1 MLESKRPT
9 PPPDTHTIMIK
20 LTAPLLLALS
30 FFPSAHALAADHT
43 ENKAEGSILTKNKNT
58 NTESVKL
65 KPKFPI
71 SIDTQDSEIK
81 DMVEEYLP
89 LITQQQEEV
98 LDKEQVGFLAEEAPD
113 NVKTMLRSKG
123 YFNSKVSLTEKNG
136 GYTVHITPGPRT
148 KIGNVSVA
156 ILGDIL
162 SDGNLAEYYRN
173 AMSNWQQPVG
183 SDFNQ
188 DDWESSKTSVLSA
201 VTRKG
206 YPLAKLGNTQATVN
220 PDTTTADLNVIV
232 DSNRPI
238 FFGNFEIT
246 GTQRYPEQIVSGLAR
261 FQPGMPY
268 DLDLLLDLQQALEQN
283 GHYSG
288 ASVQADFDHLQDDRV
303 PVKVSVTEVKRH
315 KLETGVRLD
324 SEYGLGGRIAYDHYN
339 LFNKGYIGS
348 VVWDMDK
355 YETTLAAGI
364 SQPRNYRGKYWTTN
378 ISYNRSTTQ
387 NLEKRSLSSGIW
399 HVRDRNGIDARLGAE
414 FLVEDRKIPDTDYD
428 LEKSHATMLTASWK
442 RQLLN
447 SELRPEN
454 GYYLD
459 GKIGTTLGKFLSS
472 TVLTRASARAGYFF
486 TPENKKIGTFIIR
499 GQAGY
504 TLARKDA
511 EVPSGLMFRSG
522 GASSVRGYELDSIG
536 LAGPN
541 GSVLPER
548 TVFVGSLEYQLPF
561 TRTLSGAVF
570 HDMGD
575 VSTNFK
581 HMTLKHGSGLGV
593 RWFSP
598 LAPFSFD
605 IAYGHSD
612 RKIRWHISLGTR
624 F

>member
-9 PPPDTHTIMIK
+9 PPSDTHTIMIK
-20 LTAPLLLALS
+20 LTTPLLLALS

-81 DMVEEYLP
+81 DMIEEHLP

-136 GYTVHITPGPRT
+136 GYTVHIIPGPRT
-148 KIGNVSVA
+148 KISNVSVA

-183 SDFNQ
+183 GDFNQ

-220 PDTTTADLNVIV
+220 PDTATADLNVIV

-238 FFGNFEIT
+238 LFGNFEIT

-378 ISYNRSTTQ
+378 VSYNRSTTQ

-399 HVRDRNGIDARLGAE
+399 HVRDRNGIDARLGVE

-428 LEKSHATMLTASWK
+428 LGKSHATMLTASWK

-447 SELRPEN
+447 SELHPEN

-504 TLARKDA
+504 TVARKDA

-548 TVFVGSLEYQLPF
+548 AVFVGSLEYQLPF

>member
-1 MLESKRPT
+1 
-9 PPPDTHTIMIK
+9 MIK

-58 NTESVKL
+58 DTESVKL

-81 DMVEEYLP
+81 DMIEEHLP

-136 GYTVHITPGPRT
+136 GYTVHIIPGPRT
-148 KIGNVSVA
+148 KISNVSVA

-220 PDTTTADLNVIV
+220 PDTATADLNVIV

-238 FFGNFEIT
+238 LFGNFEIT

-348 VVWDMDK
+348 LVWDMDK

-378 ISYNRSTTQ
+378 VSYNRSTTQ

-399 HVRDRNGIDARLGAE
+399 HVRDRNGIDARLGVE

-428 LEKSHATMLTASWK
+428 LGKSHTTMLTASWK

-447 SELRPEN
+447 SELHPEN

-504 TLARKDA
+504 TVARKDA

-548 TVFVGSLEYQLPF
+548 AVFVGSLEYQLPF

-581 HMTLKHGSGLGV
+581 YMTLKHGSGLGV

>member
-1 MLESKRPT
+1 
-9 PPPDTHTIMIK
+9 MI
-20 LTAPLLLALS
+20 
-30 FFPSAHALAADHT
+30 
-43 ENKAEGSILTKNKNT
+43 
-58 NTESVKL
+58 
-65 KPKFPI
+65 
-71 SIDTQDSEIK
+71 
-81 DMVEEYLP
+81 EEHLP

-136 GYTVHITPGPRT
+136 GYTVHIIPGPRT
-148 KIGNVSVA
+148 KISNVSVA

-183 SDFNQ
+183 GDFNQ

-220 PDTTTADLNVIV
+220 PDTATADLNVIV

-238 FFGNFEIT
+238 LFGNFEIT

-378 ISYNRSTTQ
+378 VSYNRSTTQ

-399 HVRDRNGIDARLGAE
+399 YVRDRNGIDARLGVE

-428 LEKSHATMLTASWK
+428 LGKSHATMLTASWK

-447 SELRPEN
+447 SELHPEN

-504 TLARKDA
+504 TVARKDA

-536 LAGPN
+536 LTGPN

-548 TVFVGSLEYQLPF
+548 AVFVGSLEYQLPF

>member
-20 LTAPLLLALS
+20 LTTPLLLALS

-81 DMVEEYLP
+81 DMIEEHLP

-136 GYTVHITPGPRT
+136 GYTVHIIPGPRT
-148 KIGNVSVA
+148 KISNVSVA

-220 PDTTTADLNVIV
+220 PDTATADLNVIV

-238 FFGNFEIT
+238 LFGNFEIT

-378 ISYNRSTTQ
+378 VSYNRSTTQ

-399 HVRDRNGIDARLGAE
+399 HVRDRNGIDARLGVE

-428 LEKSHATMLTASWK
+428 LGKSHATMLTASWK

-447 SELRPEN
+447 SELHPEN

-504 TLARKDA
+504 TVARKDA

-536 LAGPN
+536 LTGPN

-548 TVFVGSLEYQLPF
+548 AVFVGSLEYQLPF
-561 TRTLSGAVF
+561 TRTLAGAVF

>member
-9 PPPDTHTIMIK
+9 PPSDTHTIMIK
-20 LTAPLLLALS
+20 LTTPLLLALS

-81 DMVEEYLP
+81 DMIEEHLP

-136 GYTVHITPGPRT
+136 GYTVHIIPGPRT
-148 KIGNVSVA
+148 KISNVSVA

-183 SDFNQ
+183 GDFNQ

-220 PDTTTADLNVIV
+220 PDTATADLNVIV

-238 FFGNFEIT
+238 LFGNFEIT

-261 FQPGMPY
+261 FRPGMPY

-348 VVWDMDK
+348 IVWDMDK

-378 ISYNRSTTQ
+378 VSYNRSTTQ

-399 HVRDRNGIDARLGAE
+399 HVRDRNGIDARLGVE

-428 LEKSHATMLTASWK
+428 LGKSHATMLTASWK

-447 SELRPEN
+447 SELHPEN

-504 TLARKDA
+504 TVARKDA

-548 TVFVGSLEYQLPF
+548 AVFVGSLEYQLPF

>member
-1 MLESKRPT
+1 MLESKRPI

-81 DMVEEYLP
+81 DMIEEHLP

-136 GYTVHITPGPRT
+136 GYTVHIIPGPRT
-148 KIGNVSVA
+148 KISNVSVA

-220 PDTTTADLNVIV
+220 PDTATADLNVIV

-238 FFGNFEIT
+238 LFGNFEIT

-378 ISYNRSTTQ
+378 VSYNRSTTQ

-399 HVRDRNGIDARLGAE
+399 HVRDRNGIDARLGVE

-428 LEKSHATMLTASWK
+428 LGKSHTTMLTASWK

-447 SELRPEN
+447 SELHPEN

-504 TLARKDA
+504 TVARKDA

-548 TVFVGSLEYQLPF
+548 AVFVGSLEYQLPF

>member
-20 LTAPLLLALS
+20 LTTPLLLALS

-81 DMVEEYLP
+81 DMIEEHLP

-136 GYTVHITPGPRT
+136 GYTVHIIPGPRT
-148 KIGNVSVA
+148 KISNVSVA

-220 PDTTTADLNVIV
+220 PDTATADLNVIV

-238 FFGNFEIT
+238 LFGNFEIT

-261 FQPGMPY
+261 FRPGMPY

-288 ASVQADFDHLQDDRV
+288 ASVQADFDHLQDNRV

-348 VVWDMDK
+348 IVWDMDK

-378 ISYNRSTTQ
+378 VSYNRSTTQ

-399 HVRDRNGIDARLGAE
+399 HVRDRNGIDARLGVE

-428 LEKSHATMLTASWK
+428 LGKSHATMLTASWK

-447 SELRPEN
+447 SELHPEN

-504 TLARKDA
+504 TVARKDA

-536 LAGPN
+536 LTGPN

-548 TVFVGSLEYQLPF
+548 AVFVGSLEYQLPF

>member
-9 PPPDTHTIMIK
+9 LPPDTHTIMIK
-20 LTAPLLLALS
+20 LTTPLLLALS

-43 ENKAEGSILTKNKNT
+43 EDKAKGSILTKNKNT
-58 NTESVKL
+58 DTESVKL

-81 DMVEEYLP
+81 DMIEEHLP

-136 GYTVHITPGPRT
+136 GYTVHIIPGPRT
-148 KIGNVSVA
+148 KISNVSVA

-183 SDFNQ
+183 GDFNQ

-220 PDTTTADLNVIV
+220 PDTATADLNVIV

-238 FFGNFEIT
+238 LFGNFEIT

-324 SEYGLGGRIAYDHYN
+324 SEYGLGGRISYDHYN

-378 ISYNRSTTQ
+378 VSYNRSTTQ

-399 HVRDRNGIDARLGAE
+399 HVRDRNGIDARLGVE

-428 LEKSHATMLTASWK
+428 LGKSHATMLTASWK

-447 SELRPEN
+447 SELHPEN

-504 TLARKDA
+504 TIARKDA

-548 TVFVGSLEYQLPF
+548 AVFVGSLEYQLPF

-570 HDMGD
+570 HDAGD
-575 VSTNFK
+575 VSANFK

-612 RKIRWHISLGTR
+612 KKIRWHISLGTR

>member
-1 MLESKRPT
+1 
-9 PPPDTHTIMIK
+9 MIK

-58 NTESVKL
+58 DTESVKL

-81 DMVEEYLP
+81 DMIEEHLP

-136 GYTVHITPGPRT
+136 GYTVHIIPGPRT
-148 KIGNVSVA
+148 KISNVSVA

-162 SDGNLAEYYRN
+162 SDGNLTEYYRN

-206 YPLAKLGNTQATVN
+206 YPLAKLSNTQATVN
-220 PDTTTADLNVIV
+220 PDTATADLNVIV

-238 FFGNFEIT
+238 LFGNFEIT

-261 FQPGMPY
+261 FRPGMPY

-288 ASVQADFDHLQDDRV
+288 ASVQADFDHLQDNRV

-348 VVWDMDK
+348 IVWDMDK

-378 ISYNRSTTQ
+378 VSYNRSTTQ

-399 HVRDRNGIDARLGAE
+399 HVRDRNGIDARLGVE
-414 FLVEDRKIPDTDYD
+414 FLVEDQKIPDTDYD
-428 LEKSHATMLTASWK
+428 LGKSHATMLTASWK

-447 SELRPEN
+447 SELHPEN

-504 TLARKDA
+504 TVARKDA

-536 LAGPN
+536 LTGPN

-548 TVFVGSLEYQLPF
+548 AVFVGSLEYQLPF

>member
-1 MLESKRPT
+1 MLESTRPT

-58 NTESVKL
+58 DTESVKL

-81 DMVEEYLP
+81 DMIEEHLP

-136 GYTVHITPGPRT
+136 GYTVHIIPGPRT
-148 KIGNVSVA
+148 KISNVSVA

-220 PDTTTADLNVIV
+220 PDTATADLNVIV

-238 FFGNFEIT
+238 LFGNFEIT

-261 FQPGMPY
+261 FRPGMPY

-378 ISYNRSTTQ
+378 VSYNRSTTQ

-399 HVRDRNGIDARLGAE
+399 HVRDRNGIDARLGVE

-428 LEKSHATMLTASWK
+428 LGKSHATMLTASWK

-447 SELRPEN
+447 SELHPEN

-504 TLARKDA
+504 TVARKDA

-536 LAGPN
+536 LTGPN

-548 TVFVGSLEYQLPF
+548 AVFVGSLEYQLPF

>member
-58 NTESVKL
+58 DTESVKL

-81 DMVEEYLP
+81 DMIEEHLP

-136 GYTVHITPGPRT
+136 GYTVHIIPGPRI
-148 KIGNVSVA
+148 KISNVSVA

-183 SDFNQ
+183 GDFNQ

-220 PDTTTADLNVIV
+220 PDTATADLNVIV

-238 FFGNFEIT
+238 LFGNFEIT

-348 VVWDMDK
+348 IVWDMDK

-378 ISYNRSTTQ
+378 VSYNRSTTQ

-399 HVRDRNGIDARLGAE
+399 HVRDRNGIDARLGVE
-414 FLVEDRKIPDTDYD
+414 FLVEDQKIPDTDYD
-428 LEKSHATMLTASWK
+428 LGKSHATMLTASWK

-447 SELRPEN
+447 SELHPEN

-504 TLARKDA
+504 TVARKDA

-536 LAGPN
+536 LTGPN

-548 TVFVGSLEYQLPF
+548 AVFVGSLEYQLPF

>member
-20 LTAPLLLALS
+20 LTTPLLLALS

-81 DMVEEYLP
+81 DMIEEHLP
-89 LITQQQEEV
+89 LITQQQEEI
-98 LDKEQVGFLAEEAPD
+98 LDKEQVGFLAEEAPE

-136 GYTVHITPGPRT
+136 GYTVHIIPGPRT
-148 KIGNVSVA
+148 KISNVSVA

-206 YPLAKLGNTQATVN
+206 YPLAKIGNTQATVN
-220 PDTTTADLNVIV
+220 PDTSTADLNVIV

-238 FFGNFEIT
+238 LFGNFEIT

-378 ISYNRSTTQ
+378 VSYNRSTTQ

-399 HVRDRNGIDARLGAE
+399 HVRDRNGIDARLGVE

-428 LEKSHATMLTASWK
+428 LGKSHATMLTASWK

-447 SELRPEN
+447 SELHPEN

-504 TLARKDA
+504 TVARKDA

-548 TVFVGSLEYQLPF
+548 AVFVGSLEYQLPF

>member
-9 PPPDTHTIMIK
+9 LPPDTHTIMIK
-20 LTAPLLLALS
+20 LTTPLLLALS

-58 NTESVKL
+58 DTESVKL

-81 DMVEEYLP
+81 DMIEEHLP

-136 GYTVHITPGPRT
+136 GYTVHIIPGPRT
-148 KIGNVSVA
+148 KISNVSVA

-183 SDFNQ
+183 GDFNQ

-220 PDTTTADLNVIV
+220 PDTATADLNVIV

-238 FFGNFEIT
+238 LFGNFEIT

-288 ASVQADFDHLQDDRV
+288 ASVQADFDHLQNDRV

-378 ISYNRSTTQ
+378 VSYNRSTTQ

-399 HVRDRNGIDARLGAE
+399 HVRDRNGIDARLGVE

-428 LEKSHATMLTASWK
+428 LGKSHATMLTASWK

-447 SELRPEN
+447 SELHPEN

-504 TLARKDA
+504 TVARKDA

-548 TVFVGSLEYQLPF
+548 AVFVGSLEYQLPF

>member
-1 MLESKRPT
+1 MLESKRPI

-81 DMVEEYLP
+81 DMIEEHLP

-136 GYTVHITPGPRT
+136 GYTVHIIPGPRT
-148 KIGNVSVA
+148 KISNVSVA

-220 PDTTTADLNVIV
+220 PDTATADLNVIV

-238 FFGNFEIT
+238 LFGNFEIT
-246 GTQRYPEQIVSGLAR
+246 GTQRYPEQIVSGLAH

-378 ISYNRSTTQ
+378 VSYNRSTTQ

-399 HVRDRNGIDARLGAE
+399 HVRDRNGIDARLGVE

-428 LEKSHATMLTASWK
+428 LGKSHATMLTASWK

-447 SELRPEN
+447 SELHPEN

-504 TLARKDA
+504 TVARKDA

-548 TVFVGSLEYQLPF
+548 AVFVGSLEYQLPF
-561 TRTLSGAVF
+561 TRTLAGAVF

>member
-1 MLESKRPT
+1 
-9 PPPDTHTIMIK
+9 MIK
-20 LTAPLLLALS
+20 LTTPLLLALS

-81 DMVEEYLP
+81 DMIEEHLP

-136 GYTVHITPGPRT
+136 GYTVHIIPGPRT
-148 KIGNVSVA
+148 KISNVSVA

-183 SDFNQ
+183 GDFNQ

-220 PDTTTADLNVIV
+220 PDTSTADLNVIV

-238 FFGNFEIT
+238 LFGNFEIT

-378 ISYNRSTTQ
+378 VSYNRSTTQ

-399 HVRDRNGIDARLGAE
+399 HVRDRNGIDARLGVE

-428 LEKSHATMLTASWK
+428 LGKSHATMLTASWK

-447 SELRPEN
+447 SELHPEN

-504 TLARKDA
+504 TVARKDA

-548 TVFVGSLEYQLPF
+548 AVFVGSLEYQLPF

-575 VSTNFK
+575 VSNNFK

>member
-1 MLESKRPT
+1 
-9 PPPDTHTIMIK
+9 MIK

-58 NTESVKL
+58 DTESVKL

-81 DMVEEYLP
+81 DMIEEHLP

-136 GYTVHITPGPRT
+136 GYTVHIIPGPRT
-148 KIGNVSVA
+148 KISNVSVA

-183 SDFNQ
+183 GDFNQ

-220 PDTTTADLNVIV
+220 PDTATADLNVIV

-238 FFGNFEIT
+238 LFGNFEIT

-348 VVWDMDK
+348 LVWDMDK

-378 ISYNRSTTQ
+378 VSYNRSTTQ

-399 HVRDRNGIDARLGAE
+399 YVRDRNGIDARLGVE

-428 LEKSHATMLTASWK
+428 LGKSHATMLTASWK

-447 SELRPEN
+447 SELHPEN

-504 TLARKDA
+504 TVARKDA

-522 GASSVRGYELDSIG
+522 GVSSVRGYELDSIG

-548 TVFVGSLEYQLPF
+548 AVFVGSLEYQLPF

>member
-20 LTAPLLLALS
+20 LTTPLLLALS

-43 ENKAEGSILTKNKNT
+43 ENKAEGSILTKNKTT

-81 DMVEEYLP
+81 DMIEEHLP

-136 GYTVHITPGPRT
+136 GYTVHIIPGPRT
-148 KIGNVSVA
+148 KISNVSVA

-220 PDTTTADLNVIV
+220 PDTSTADLNVIV

-238 FFGNFEIT
+238 LFGNFEIT

-348 VVWDMDK
+348 LVWDMDK

-378 ISYNRSTTQ
+378 VSYNRSTTQ

-399 HVRDRNGIDARLGAE
+399 HVRDRNGIDARLGVE

-428 LEKSHATMLTASWK
+428 LGKSHATMLTASWK

-447 SELRPEN
+447 SELHPEN

-504 TLARKDA
+504 TVARKDA

-548 TVFVGSLEYQLPF
+548 AVFVGSLEYQLPF
-561 TRTLSGAVF
+561 TRTLAGAVF

>member
-9 PPPDTHTIMIK
+9 LPPDTHTIMIK
-20 LTAPLLLALS
+20 LTTPLLLALS

-43 ENKAEGSILTKNKNT
+43 EDKAKGSILTKNKNT
-58 NTESVKL
+58 DTESVKL

-81 DMVEEYLP
+81 DMIEEHLP

-136 GYTVHITPGPRT
+136 GYTVHIIPGQRT
-148 KIGNVSVA
+148 KISNVSVA

-220 PDTTTADLNVIV
+220 PDTATADLNVIV

-238 FFGNFEIT
+238 LFGNFEIT

-378 ISYNRSTTQ
+378 VSYNRSTTQ

-399 HVRDRNGIDARLGAE
+399 HVRDRNGIDARLGVE

-428 LEKSHATMLTASWK
+428 LGKSHATMLTASWK

-447 SELRPEN
+447 SELHPEN

-504 TLARKDA
+504 TVARKDA

-548 TVFVGSLEYQLPF
+548 AVFVGSLEYQLPF

>member
-20 LTAPLLLALS
+20 LTTPLLLALS

-81 DMVEEYLP
+81 DMIEEHLP

-136 GYTVHITPGPRT
+136 GYTVHIIPGPRT
-148 KIGNVSVA
+148 KISNVSVA

-220 PDTTTADLNVIV
+220 PDTATADLNVIV

-238 FFGNFEIT
+238 LFGNFEIT
-246 GTQRYPEQIVSGLAR
+246 GTKRYPEQIVSGLAR

-378 ISYNRSTTQ
+378 VSYNRSTTQ

-399 HVRDRNGIDARLGAE
+399 HVRDRNGIDARLGVE

-428 LEKSHATMLTASWK
+428 LGKSHATMLTASWK

-447 SELRPEN
+447 SELHPEN

-504 TLARKDA
+504 TVARKDA

-548 TVFVGSLEYQLPF
+548 AVFVGSLEYQLPF
-561 TRTLSGAVF
+561 TRTLAGAVF

>member
-81 DMVEEYLP
+81 DMIEEHLP
-89 LITQQQEEV
+89 LITQQQEEI

-123 YFNSKVSLTEKNG
+123 YFNSKVSLTEKDG
-136 GYTVHITPGPRT
+136 AYTVHITPGPRT
-148 KIGNVSVA
+148 KIANVGVA

-173 AMSNWQQPVG
+173 AMENWQQPVG
-183 SDFNQ
+183 SDFDQ
-188 DDWESSKTSVLSA
+188 DSWENSKTSVLGA

-206 YPLAKLGNTQATVN
+206 YPLAKLGNTRAAVN
-220 PDTTTADLNVIV
+220 PDTATADLNVVV
-232 DSNRPI
+232 DSGRPI
-238 FFGNFEIT
+238 LFGNFEIT

-268 DLDLLLDLQQALEQN
+268 DLDLLLDFQQALEQN

-315 KLETGVRLD
+315 KLETSIRLD
-324 SEYGLGGRIAYDHYN
+324 SKYGLGGKIAYDYYN

-364 SQPRNYRGKYWTTN
+364 SQPRNYRGKYWTSN
-378 ISYNRSTTQ
+378 VSYNRSTTQ
-387 NLEKRSLSSGIW
+387 NLEKRAFSSGIW
-399 HVRDRNGIDARLGAE
+399 YVRDRAGIDARLGAE
-414 FLVEDRKIPDTDYD
+414 FLAEGRKIPGSDVN
-428 LEKSHATMLTASWK
+428 LGNSHATMLTASWK

-447 SELRPEN
+447 NALHPEN

-459 GKIGTTLGKFLSS
+459 GKIGTTLGTFLSS
-472 TVLTRASARAGYFF
+472 TALIRTSARAGYFF
-486 TPENKKIGTFIIR
+486 TPENKKLGTFIIR

-504 TLARKDA
+504 TVARDNA
-511 EVPSGLMFRSG
+511 DVPSGLMFRSG

-548 TVFVGSLEYQLPF
+548 ALLVGSLEYQLPF

-575 VSTNFK
+575 AAANFK
-581 HMTLKHGSGLGV
+581 RMELKHGSGLGV

-612 RKIRWHISLGTR
+612 KKIRWHISLGTR

>member
-20 LTAPLLLALS
+20 LTTPLLLALS

-81 DMVEEYLP
+81 DMIEEHLP

-136 GYTVHITPGPRT
+136 GYTVHIIPGPRT
-148 KIGNVSVA
+148 KISNVSVA

-220 PDTTTADLNVIV
+220 PDTATADLNVIV
-232 DSNRPI
+232 NSNRPI
-238 FFGNFEIT
+238 LFGNFEIT

-378 ISYNRSTTQ
+378 VSYNRSTTQ

-399 HVRDRNGIDARLGAE
+399 HVRDRNGIDARLGVE

-428 LEKSHATMLTASWK
+428 LGKSHATMLTASWK

-447 SELRPEN
+447 SELHPEN

-504 TLARKDA
+504 TVARKDA

-536 LAGPN
+536 LTGPN

-548 TVFVGSLEYQLPF
+548 AVFVGSLEYQLPF

>member
-1 MLESKRPT
+1 
-9 PPPDTHTIMIK
+9 MIK
-20 LTAPLLLALS
+20 LPAPLLLALS

-43 ENKAEGSILTKNKNT
+43 ENKAEVSILTKNKNT
-58 NTESVKL
+58 DTESVKL

-81 DMVEEYLP
+81 DMIEEHLP

-123 YFNSKVSLTEKNG
+123 YFNSKVSLTEKDG
-136 GYTVHITPGPRT
+136 AYTVHITPGPRT
-148 KIGNVSVA
+148 KIANVGVA

-173 AMSNWQQPVG
+173 AMENWQQPVG
-183 SDFNQ
+183 SDFDQ
-188 DDWESSKTSVLSA
+188 DSWENSKTSVLGA

-206 YPLAKLGNTQATVN
+206 YPLAKLGNTRAAVN
-220 PDTTTADLNVIV
+220 PDTATADLNVVV
-232 DSNRPI
+232 DSGRPI
-238 FFGNFEIT
+238 AFGDFEIT

-268 DLDLLLDLQQALEQN
+268 DLDLLLDFQQALEQN

-288 ASVQADFDHLQDDRV
+288 ASVQADFDRLQGDRV

-315 KLETGVRLD
+315 KLETGIRLD
-324 SEYGLGGRIAYDHYN
+324 SKYGLGGKIAYDYYN

-364 SQPRNYRGKYWTTN
+364 SQPRNYRGKYWTSN
-378 ISYNRSTTQ
+378 VSYNRSTTQ
-387 NLEKRSLSSGIW
+387 NLEKRAFSSGIW
-399 HVRDRNGIDARLGAE
+399 YVRDRAGIDARLGAE
-414 FLVEDRKIPDTDYD
+414 FLAEGRKIPGSDVN
-428 LEKSHATMLTASWK
+428 LGNSHATMLTASWK

-447 SELRPEN
+447 NALHPEN

-459 GKIGTTLGKFLSS
+459 GKIGTTLGTFLSS
-472 TVLTRASARAGYFF
+472 TALIRASARAGYFF
-486 TPENKKIGTFIIR
+486 TPENKKLGTFIIR

-504 TLARKDA
+504 TVARDNA
-511 EVPSGLMFRSG
+511 DVPSGLMFRSG

-548 TVFVGSLEYQLPF
+548 ALLVGSLEYQLPF

-575 VSTNFK
+575 AAANFK
-581 HMTLKHGSGLGV
+581 RMELKHGSGLGV

-612 RKIRWHISLGTR
+612 KKIRWHISLGTR

>member
-1 MLESKRPT
+1 
-9 PPPDTHTIMIK
+9 MIK

-81 DMVEEYLP
+81 DMIEEHLP

-136 GYTVHITPGPRT
+136 GYTVHIIPGPRT
-148 KIGNVSVA
+148 KISNVSVA

-162 SDGNLAEYYRN
+162 SDGNLTEYYRN

-206 YPLAKLGNTQATVN
+206 YPLAKLSNTQATVN
-220 PDTTTADLNVIV
+220 PDTATADLNVIV

-238 FFGNFEIT
+238 LFGNFEIT

-261 FQPGMPY
+261 FRPGMPY

-288 ASVQADFDHLQDDRV
+288 ASVQADFDHLQDNRV

-348 VVWDMDK
+348 LVWDMDK

-378 ISYNRSTTQ
+378 VSYNRSTTQ

-399 HVRDRNGIDARLGAE
+399 HVRDRNGIDARLGVE
-414 FLVEDRKIPDTDYD
+414 FLVEDQKIPDTDYD
-428 LEKSHATMLTASWK
+428 LGKSHATMLTASWK

-447 SELRPEN
+447 SELHPEN

-504 TLARKDA
+504 TVARKDA

-548 TVFVGSLEYQLPF
+548 AVFVGSLEYQLPF

-612 RKIRWHISLGTR
+612 KKIRWHISLGTR

>member
-20 LTAPLLLALS
+20 LTTPLLLALS

-81 DMVEEYLP
+81 DMIEEHLP

-136 GYTVHITPGPRT
+136 GYTVHIIPGPRT
-148 KIGNVSVA
+148 KISNVSVA

-220 PDTTTADLNVIV
+220 PDTATADLNVIV
-232 DSNRPI
+232 NSNRPI
-238 FFGNFEIT
+238 LFGNFEIT

-303 PVKVSVTEVKRH
+303 PVKVSVTDVKRH

-378 ISYNRSTTQ
+378 VSYNRSTTQ

-399 HVRDRNGIDARLGAE
+399 HVRDRNGIDARLGVE

-428 LEKSHATMLTASWK
+428 LGKSHATMLTASWK

-447 SELRPEN
+447 SELHPEN

-504 TLARKDA
+504 TVARKDA

-548 TVFVGSLEYQLPF
+548 AVFVGSLEYQLPF

>member
-20 LTAPLLLALS
+20 LTTPLLLALS

-43 ENKAEGSILTKNKNT
+43 ENKAEGSILTKNKTT

-81 DMVEEYLP
+81 DMIEEHLP

-136 GYTVHITPGPRT
+136 GYTVHIIPGPRT
-148 KIGNVSVA
+148 KISNVSVA

-220 PDTTTADLNVIV
+220 PDTSTADLNVIV

-238 FFGNFEIT
+238 LFGNFEIT

-348 VVWDMDK
+348 LVWDMDK

-364 SQPRNYRGKYWTTN
+364 SQPRNYRGKYWTIN
-378 ISYNRSTTQ
+378 VSYNR
-387 NLEKRSLSSGIW
+387 
-399 HVRDRNGIDARLGAE
+399 
-414 FLVEDRKIPDTDYD
+414 
-428 LEKSHATMLTASWK
+428 
-442 RQLLN
+442 
-447 SELRPEN
+447 
-454 GYYLD
+454 
-459 GKIGTTLGKFLSS
+459 
-472 TVLTRASARAGYFF
+472 
-486 TPENKKIGTFIIR
+486 
-499 GQAGY
+499 
-504 TLARKDA
+504 
-511 EVPSGLMFRSG
+511 
-522 GASSVRGYELDSIG
+522 
-536 LAGPN
+536 
-541 GSVLPER
+541 
-548 TVFVGSLEYQLPF
+548 
-561 TRTLSGAVF
+561 
-570 HDMGD
+570 
-575 VSTNFK
+575 
-581 HMTLKHGSGLGV
+581 
-593 RWFSP
+593 
-598 LAPFSFD
+598 
-605 IAYGHSD
+605 
-612 RKIRWHISLGTR
+612 
-624 F
+624 

>member
-1 MLESKRPT
+1 
-9 PPPDTHTIMIK
+9 MIK
-20 LTAPLLLALS
+20 LTTPLLLALS

-43 ENKAEGSILTKNKNT
+43 EDKAKGSILTKNKNT
-58 NTESVKL
+58 DTESVKL

-81 DMVEEYLP
+81 DMIEEHLP

-136 GYTVHITPGPRT
+136 GYTVHIIPGPRT
-148 KIGNVSVA
+148 KISNVSVA

-220 PDTTTADLNVIV
+220 PDTATADLNVIV

-238 FFGNFEIT
+238 LFGNFEIT

-378 ISYNRSTTQ
+378 VSYNRSTTQ

-399 HVRDRNGIDARLGAE
+399 HVRDRNGIDARLGVE

-428 LEKSHATMLTASWK
+428 LGKSHATMLTASWK

-447 SELRPEN
+447 SELHPEN

-504 TLARKDA
+504 TVARKDA

-548 TVFVGSLEYQLPF
+548 AVFVGSLEYQLPF

>member
-1 MLESKRPT
+1 
-9 PPPDTHTIMIK
+9 MIK
-20 LTAPLLLALS
+20 LTTPLLLALS

-81 DMVEEYLP
+81 DMIEEHLP

-136 GYTVHITPGPRT
+136 GYTVHIIPGPRT
-148 KIGNVSVA
+148 KISNVSVA

-220 PDTTTADLNVIV
+220 PDTATADLNVIV

-238 FFGNFEIT
+238 LFGNFEIT

-378 ISYNRSTTQ
+378 VSYNRSTTQ

-399 HVRDRNGIDARLGAE
+399 YVRDRNGIDARLGVE

-428 LEKSHATMLTASWK
+428 LGKSHATMLTASWK

-447 SELRPEN
+447 SELHPEN

-504 TLARKDA
+504 TVARKDA

-548 TVFVGSLEYQLPF
+548 AVFVGSLEYQLPF
-561 TRTLSGAVF
+561 TRTLAGAVF

>member
-1 MLESKRPT
+1 
-9 PPPDTHTIMIK
+9 MIK

-81 DMVEEYLP
+81 DMIEEHLP

-136 GYTVHITPGPRT
+136 GYTVHIIPGPRT
-148 KIGNVSVA
+148 KISNVSVA

-220 PDTTTADLNVIV
+220 PDTATADLNVIV

-238 FFGNFEIT
+238 LFGNFEIT

-378 ISYNRSTTQ
+378 VSYNRSTTQ

-399 HVRDRNGIDARLGAE
+399 YVRDRNGIDARLGVE

-428 LEKSHATMLTASWK
+428 LGKSHATMLTASWK

-447 SELRPEN
+447 SELHPEN

-504 TLARKDA
+504 TVARKDA

-548 TVFVGSLEYQLPF
+548 AVFVGSLEYQLPF

-575 VSTNFK
+575 VSNNFK

>member
-20 LTAPLLLALS
+20 LTTPLLLALS

-81 DMVEEYLP
+81 DMIEEHLP

-98 LDKEQVGFLAEEAPD
+98 LDKEQVGFLAKEAPD

-136 GYTVHITPGPRT
+136 GYTVHIIPGPRT
-148 KIGNVSVA
+148 KISNVSVA

-183 SDFNQ
+183 GDFNQ

-220 PDTTTADLNVIV
+220 PDTATADLNVIV

-238 FFGNFEIT
+238 LFGNFEIT

-261 FQPGMPY
+261 FRPGMPY

-378 ISYNRSTTQ
+378 VSYNRSTTQ

-399 HVRDRNGIDARLGAE
+399 HVRDRNGIDARLGVE

-428 LEKSHATMLTASWK
+428 LGKSHATMLTASWK

-447 SELRPEN
+447 SELHPEN

-504 TLARKDA
+504 TVARKDA

-548 TVFVGSLEYQLPF
+548 AVFVGSLEYQLPF

>member
-1 MLESKRPT
+1 MLESKRPI

-81 DMVEEYLP
+81 DMIEEHLP

-136 GYTVHITPGPRT
+136 GYTVHIIPGPRT
-148 KIGNVSVA
+148 KISNVSVA

-220 PDTTTADLNVIV
+220 PDTATADLNVIV

-238 FFGNFEIT
+238 LFGNFEIT

-378 ISYNRSTTQ
+378 VSYNRSTTQ

-399 HVRDRNGIDARLGAE
+399 HVRDRNGIDARLGVE

-428 LEKSHATMLTASWK
+428 LGKSHATMLTASWK

-447 SELRPEN
+447 SELHPEN

-504 TLARKDA
+504 TVARKDA

-548 TVFVGSLEYQLPF
+548 AVFVGSLEYQLPF

>member
-20 LTAPLLLALS
+20 LTTPLLLALS

-81 DMVEEYLP
+81 DMIEEHLP

-136 GYTVHITPGPRT
+136 GYTVHIIPGPRT

-220 PDTTTADLNVIV
+220 PDTATADLNVIV

-238 FFGNFEIT
+238 LFGNFEIT

-378 ISYNRSTTQ
+378 VSYNRSTTQ

-399 HVRDRNGIDARLGAE
+399 HVRDRNSIDARLGVE

-428 LEKSHATMLTASWK
+428 LGKSHATMLTASWK

-447 SELRPEN
+447 SELHPEN

-504 TLARKDA
+504 TVARKDA

-548 TVFVGSLEYQLPF
+548 AVFVGSLEYQLPF

>member
-58 NTESVKL
+58 DTESVKL

-81 DMVEEYLP
+81 DMIEEHLP

-136 GYTVHITPGPRT
+136 GYTVHIIPGPRT
-148 KIGNVSVA
+148 KIDNVSVA

-220 PDTTTADLNVIV
+220 PDTATADLNVIV

-238 FFGNFEIT
+238 LFGNFEIT

-348 VVWDMDK
+348 IVWDMDK

-378 ISYNRSTTQ
+378 VSYNRSTTQ

-399 HVRDRNGIDARLGAE
+399 HVRDRNGIDARLGVE

-428 LEKSHATMLTASWK
+428 LGKSHATMLTASWK

-447 SELRPEN
+447 SELHPEN

-504 TLARKDA
+504 TVARKDA

-536 LAGPN
+536 LTGPN

-548 TVFVGSLEYQLPF
+548 AVFVGSLEYQLPF

>member
-9 PPPDTHTIMIK
+9 LPPDTHTIMIK
-20 LTAPLLLALS
+20 LTTPLLLALS

-81 DMVEEYLP
+81 DMIEEHLP

-136 GYTVHITPGPRT
+136 GYTVHIIPGPRT
-148 KIGNVSVA
+148 KISNVSVA

-220 PDTTTADLNVIV
+220 PDTATADLNVIV

-238 FFGNFEIT
+238 LFGNFEIT

-378 ISYNRSTTQ
+378 VSYNRSTTQ

-399 HVRDRNGIDARLGAE
+399 HVRDRNGIDARLGVE

-428 LEKSHATMLTASWK
+428 LGKSHATMLTASWK

-447 SELRPEN
+447 SELHPEN

-504 TLARKDA
+504 TVARKDA

-548 TVFVGSLEYQLPF
+548 AVFVGSLEYQLPF

>member
-20 LTAPLLLALS
+20 LTTPLLLALS

-81 DMVEEYLP
+81 DMIEEHLP

-136 GYTVHITPGPRT
+136 GYTVHIIPGPRT
-148 KIGNVSVA
+148 KISNVSVA

-183 SDFNQ
+183 GDFNQ

-220 PDTTTADLNVIV
+220 PDTATADLNVIV

-238 FFGNFEIT
+238 LFGNFEIT

-261 FQPGMPY
+261 FRPGMPY

-378 ISYNRSTTQ
+378 VSYNRSTTQ

-399 HVRDRNGIDARLGAE
+399 HVRDRNGIDARLGVE

-428 LEKSHATMLTASWK
+428 LGKSHATMLTASWK

-447 SELRPEN
+447 SELHPEN

-504 TLARKDA
+504 TVARKDA

-548 TVFVGSLEYQLPF
+548 AVFVGSLEYQLPF

>member
-30 FFPSAHALAADHT
+30 FFPSVHALAADHT
-43 ENKAEGSILTKNKNT
+43 ENKAKGSILTKNKNT
-58 NTESVKL
+58 DTESVKL

-81 DMVEEYLP
+81 DMIEEHLP

-136 GYTVHITPGPRT
+136 GYTVHIIPGPRT
-148 KIGNVSVA
+148 KISNVSVA

-183 SDFNQ
+183 GNFNQ

-220 PDTTTADLNVIV
+220 PDTATADLNVIV

-238 FFGNFEIT
+238 LFGNFEIT

-348 VVWDMDK
+348 IVWDMDK

-378 ISYNRSTTQ
+378 VSYNRSTTQ

-399 HVRDRNGIDARLGAE
+399 HVRDRNGIDARLGVE
-414 FLVEDRKIPDTDYD
+414 FLVEDQKIPDTDYD
-428 LEKSHATMLTASWK
+428 LGRSHATMLTASWK

-447 SELRPEN
+447 SELHPEN

-504 TLARKDA
+504 TVARKDA

-536 LAGPN
+536 LTGPN

-548 TVFVGSLEYQLPF
+548 AVFVGSLEYQLPF

>member
-30 FFPSAHALAADHT
+30 FFPSVHALAADHT

-58 NTESVKL
+58 DTESVKL

-81 DMVEEYLP
+81 DMIEEHLP

-136 GYTVHITPGPRT
+136 GYTVHIIPGPRT

-183 SDFNQ
+183 GDFNQ

-220 PDTTTADLNVIV
+220 PDTATADLNVIV

-238 FFGNFEIT
+238 LFGNFEIT

-315 KLETGVRLD
+315 KLETSVRLD

-378 ISYNRSTTQ
+378 VSYNRSTTQ

-399 HVRDRNGIDARLGAE
+399 HVRDRNGIDARLGVE

-428 LEKSHATMLTASWK
+428 LGKSHATMLTASWK

-447 SELRPEN
+447 SELHPEN

-504 TLARKDA
+504 TVARKDA

-548 TVFVGSLEYQLPF
+548 AVFVGSLEYQLPF

>member
-20 LTAPLLLALS
+20 LTTPLLLALS

-43 ENKAEGSILTKNKNT
+43 ENKAEGSILTKNKTT

-81 DMVEEYLP
+81 DMIEEHLP

-136 GYTVHITPGPRT
+136 GYTVHIIPGPRT
-148 KIGNVSVA
+148 KISNVSVA

-220 PDTTTADLNVIV
+220 PDTATADLNVIV

-238 FFGNFEIT
+238 LFGNFEIT

-348 VVWDMDK
+348 IVWDMDK

-378 ISYNRSTTQ
+378 VSYNRSTTQ

-399 HVRDRNGIDARLGAE
+399 HVRDRNGIDARLGVE

-428 LEKSHATMLTASWK
+428 LGKSHATMLTASWK

-447 SELRPEN
+447 SELHPEN

-504 TLARKDA
+504 TVARKDA

-536 LAGPN
+536 LTGPN

-548 TVFVGSLEYQLPF
+548 AVFVGSLEYQLPF

>member
-20 LTAPLLLALS
+20 LTTPLLLALS

-81 DMVEEYLP
+81 DMIEEHLP

-136 GYTVHITPGPRT
+136 GYTVHIIPGPRT
-148 KIGNVSVA
+148 KISNVSVA

-183 SDFNQ
+183 GDFNQ

-220 PDTTTADLNVIV
+220 PDTSTADLNVIV

-238 FFGNFEIT
+238 LFGNFEIT

-261 FQPGMPY
+261 FRPGMPY

-348 VVWDMDK
+348 IVWDMDK

-378 ISYNRSTTQ
+378 VSYNRSTTQ

-399 HVRDRNGIDARLGAE
+399 HVRDRNGIDARLGVE

-428 LEKSHATMLTASWK
+428 LGKSHATMLTASWK

-447 SELRPEN
+447 SELHPEN

-504 TLARKDA
+504 TVARKDA

-548 TVFVGSLEYQLPF
+548 AVFVGSLEYQLPF

-570 HDMGD
+570 HDMSD
-575 VSTNFK
+575 VSNNFK

>member
-9 PPPDTHTIMIK
+9 PPSDTHTIMIK
-20 LTAPLLLALS
+20 LTTPLLLALS

-81 DMVEEYLP
+81 DMIEEHLP

-136 GYTVHITPGPRT
+136 GYTVHIIPGPRT

-220 PDTTTADLNVIV
+220 PDTATADLNVIV

-238 FFGNFEIT
+238 LFGNFEIT

-378 ISYNRSTTQ
+378 VSYNRSTTQ

-399 HVRDRNGIDARLGAE
+399 HVRDRNGIDARLGVE

-428 LEKSHATMLTASWK
+428 LGKSHATMLTASWK

-447 SELRPEN
+447 SELHPEN

-504 TLARKDA
+504 TVARKDA

-548 TVFVGSLEYQLPF
+548 AVFVGSLEYQLPF